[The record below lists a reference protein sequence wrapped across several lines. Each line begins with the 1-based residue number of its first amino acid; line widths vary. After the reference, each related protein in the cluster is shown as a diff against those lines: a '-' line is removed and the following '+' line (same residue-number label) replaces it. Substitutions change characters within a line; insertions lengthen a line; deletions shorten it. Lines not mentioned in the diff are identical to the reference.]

1 MPTSRWGDAFLCVAE
16 DPGWLQPLL
25 CEQLAVTH
33 WELAPERD
41 RGFCLWFSAFAGP
54 CSSPGVTPGRLYIN
68 SKYQRETSEIQEN
81 IAGKW
86 LLSNGAVKAA
96 AQIREN
102 RFKCFLL
109 FPREVLSAGSSSFL
123 LPHVFL
129 PFIVFSFFPS
139 VGKGFFPLTHYNQQS
154 QDEFFIVH
162 LSLLQGWGWG
172 PSMLLRS
179 GEPSQRLCL
188 EAHSDFSATGGVS
201 P

>member
-1 MPTSRWGDAFLCVAE
+1 MGWCLFVCCRRSWLVTTASLRAARCDPLRAGTREGSRFL
-16 DPGWLQPLL
+16 PL
-25 CEQLAVTH
+25 V
-33 WELAPERD
+33 
-41 RGFCLWFSAFAGP
+41 FCLCWALR
-54 CSSPGVTPGRLYIN
+54 SPGVTPGRLYIN

-86 LLSNGAVKAA
+86 LLSSGAVKAA

-129 PFIVFSFFPS
+129 PFIVFFFFPS

-188 EAHSDFSATGGVS
+188 KAHSDFSATGGIS